1 MIPEGSQ
8 VRDGKESVKFMQVLD
23 RRIFFKLKDM
33 AKSRGVTVQELIRV
47 LVIPDWMR
55 KSQEENRRTEDR
67 RRHRRLAGPACRPA
81 EGAETGG
88 AGRRQQEGCP
98 NRFQLVGG
106 RQEWRAVF
114 FFAYPP
120 ERVGNRFCKQ

>member
-33 AKSRGVTVQELIRV
+33 ARNRGVTVQELIRV

-55 KSQEENRRTEDR
+55 KSLEENRRTEDR
-67 RRHRRLAGPACRPA
+67 RRHRRLAGPAPRP
-81 EGAETGG
+81 
-88 AGRRQQEGCP
+88 RRRGSARDGERPRRTSRKHQT
-98 NRFQLVGG
+98 
-106 RQEWRAVF
+106 RQ
-114 FFAYPP
+114 
-120 ERVGNRFCKQ
+120 